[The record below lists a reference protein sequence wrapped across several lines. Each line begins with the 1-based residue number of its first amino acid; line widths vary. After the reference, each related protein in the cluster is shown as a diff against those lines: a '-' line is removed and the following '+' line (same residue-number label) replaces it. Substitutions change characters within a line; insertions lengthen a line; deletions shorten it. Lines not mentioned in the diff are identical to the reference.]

1 MAWTKRSDLVGGT
14 AVAVVAMGLYV
25 ATLQPGFGG
34 PEDTPKFQFLG
45 YVLGTAHPPGY
56 PLYVMLSHLFVQL
69 PLGTVAYRANLFS
82 AAMAALGCG
91 LAYGIAREL
100 SSRRLIAAAAAVGL
114 ASGASFWRS
123 AVFAEVYSL
132 AAVCVAASTLLL
144 LRWGRRG
151 NSATLLGAVAVFAAG
166 LGNHLTI
173 VSTVPAA
180 VLYAIATNRAAITA
194 RVLAAAALIC
204 ALGLA
209 QYGFIM
215 VRTRHGAS
223 YLESRA
229 DSARE
234 LIGIIRADRFSEQRF
249 AFRPSEVLRT
259 KMPAVVRVI
268 AVELMFPGLACLLA
282 GIVATILRRSARA
295 ALVLGSAAGMFVMV
309 ANMSGDLKGF
319 ITPIVILLWP
329 LAAFGLESACRLF
342 ASRQGTAKLA
352 GPVTTAV
359 ALAMPVVTVTANY
372 READQS
378 GQTEIADF
386 IRSTYAH
393 LPDRAAIVAEDYFY
407 DMAHEYF
414 TATHEAGPDRGV
426 GKVGYS
432 AEQVRA
438 ARAEGRRV
446 FAFAGAASILAAEGL
461 WFERTALNVDP
472 LDSWLT
478 GLPQGTLLVGAAASA
493 AVPFDPAS
501 VGHAA
506 ARGVGRA
513 APFEAFVLAV
523 GKDGAAW
530 RRDEH
535 RASVMPQAAGL
546 SALAGVEARADA
558 AGATVISTGRLLA
571 TIPSGVVLVAFKPD
585 GTLWRS
591 LEFTP
596 DDSKQVD
603 AAGTIYELKGEAAC
617 VRLRKDEWQEIGD
630 VLSTASAVTTLAEFG
645 TAAIEME
652 LPGGTARASASHLLG
667 DGTTT
672 LEQREGAGA
681 LIVEWRFSR
690 DGGRRPLFR
699 LALDQPA
706 NAGRAR
712 LAAGS
717 QIAAATLCSH
727 RPWRSLASG
736 ETTRIH
742 LNPDFE
748 SEAFFGAGWTGARR
762 DPHGTAR
769 RGESGATLL
778 LPWNPAVPY
787 RATLALGLESQGSI
801 DVLLNG
807 SQIGTCRGADGV
819 VCTVVVPARASA
831 QRESVLRFVM
841 TEPGI
846 SRIFTLYGIWFD
858 PVSGG
863 GP

>member
-1 MAWTKRSDLVGGT
+1 MAWTNRSDLVAGT
-14 AVAVVAMGLYV
+14 ALAVVAMCLYV

-69 PLGTVAYRANLFS
+69 PFGTVAYRANLFS
-82 AAMAALGCG
+82 AVMAALGCG

-100 SSRRLIAAAAAVGL
+100 GSRRLIAAAAALGL

-151 NSATLLGAVAVFAAG
+151 DSATLLGAVAVFAAG

-173 VSTVPAA
+173 VSTAPAA
-180 VLYAIATNRAAITA
+180 VLYAIAANRAAITG
-194 RVLAAAALIC
+194 RVLAAASLIC
-204 ALGLA
+204 VLGLA
-209 QYGFIM
+209 QYGFIV
-215 VRTRHGAS
+215 VRTRQDAV

-229 DSARE
+229 DSARD

-249 AFRPSEVLRT
+249 AFSPSQVLRT
-259 KMPAVVRVI
+259 NLPALVRVT
-268 AVELMFPGLACLLA
+268 AAEMMFPGLACLIA

-295 ALVLGSAAGMFVMV
+295 ALVLGCAAGMFVMV

-319 ITPIVILLWP
+319 ITPIVVLLWP

-342 ASRQGTAKLA
+342 ALRQRSTKLA
-352 GPVTTAV
+352 APVTAV
-359 ALAMPVVTVTANY
+359 MALAMPVVTVTANY

-378 GQTEIADF
+378 GQTETADF

-393 LPDRAAIVAEDYFY
+393 LPDRAALVAEDYFY
-407 DMAHEYF
+407 GMAHEYF
-414 TATHEAGPDRGV
+414 SATHEAGPDRGV
-426 GKVGYS
+426 GKIGYR
-432 AEQVRA
+432 ADGVRA
-438 ARAEGRRV
+438 AVAEGRRV

-461 WFERTALNVDP
+461 WFERTSLNSDS
-472 LDSWLT
+472 LDSWLK
-478 GLPQGTLLVGAAASA
+478 GLPDGTILVGAAASA

-501 VGHAA
+501 IGHAA

-513 APFEAFVLAV
+513 APFEAFVLVV
-523 GKDGAAW
+523 GKDRAAW

-535 RASVMPQAAGL
+535 RASVMPGAAGL
-546 SALAGVEARADA
+546 SALAGVEARADD
-558 AGATVISTGRLLA
+558 AGAAVISAGHLLA
-571 TIPSGVVLVAFKPD
+571 RVPSGVVLVAFKPD

-596 DDSKQVD
+596 DESKQVD
-603 AAGTIYELKGEAAC
+603 AGGAVYELKGEAPC
-617 VRLRKDEWQEIGD
+617 VRLGTDEWRDIGD
-630 VLSTASAVTTLAEFG
+630 VLSTGSAVTTLAEFG

-652 LPGGTARASASHLLG
+652 LQGGPKRASASHLVG
-667 DGTTT
+667 HGTTA
-672 LEQREGAGA
+672 LEQREQAGA
-681 LIVEWRFSR
+681 LIVDWRVSR

-699 LALDQPA
+699 LALDQPVS
-706 NAGRAR
+706 AGRAR
-712 LAAGS
+712 LAASS

-727 RPWRSLASG
+727 RPWRPLASG
-736 ETTRIH
+736 DATRIH

-748 SEAFFGAGWTGARR
+748 SEAFFGAGWTGATR

-769 RGESGATLL
+769 RGESVATLL

-787 RATLALGLESQGSI
+787 RATLALGLENEGSI
-801 DVLLNG
+801 DILLNG
-807 SQIGTCRGADGV
+807 SRVGTCRAAGASCQV
-819 VCTVVVPARASA
+819 TVPATAPRQGLTAI
-831 QRESVLRFVM
+831 RFVM
-841 TEPGI
+841 TGEGMP
-846 SRIFTLYGIWFD
+846 RTFTLYGIWFD